1 MNTDKNA
8 NESKRMNKSMSK
20 TTDKG
25 AILEIFETHLR
36 AGKVAPFQVRDRLVL
51 RFEQRQKARQRARL
65 SSGREIG
72 IQLPRGTVLRG
83 GDFLQGPG
91 GEVVRIVAAAE
102 PISIA
107 TSSNPLLL
115 AKAAYHLGNRH
126 VSLEVGRGYLHYL
139 RDHVLDHMVESLGLR
154 VTHGNEAFEPE
165 AGAYAAHSHSHS
177 AASGAGHGSAHSHG
191 HDHGRGHS
199 HDHDH
204 EHDHDHPHDH
214 GHEHEH

>member
-1 MNTDKNA
+1 
-8 NESKRMNKSMSK
+8 MNKSTSK
-20 TTDKG
+20 STSKDVK
-25 AILEIFETHLR
+25 IQIFETHLR

-165 AGAYAAHSHSHS
+165 AGAYAGHSHGHSSAGGRSQGSAHSHSH
-177 AASGAGHGSAHSHG
+177 G
-191 HDHGRGHS
+191 HDRLDDHDHD

-204 EHDHDHPHDH
+204 EHSHPHDH
-214 GHEHEH
+214 GHEH